1 MNWKFTE
8 PLKSE
13 KLISEYEEKI
23 GYRFQED
30 FRECVMEN
38 NGGYPEKKFF
48 YSQKDNRRR
57 KIVFNYLFSFNKN
70 DTGSIWGYND
80 WRGKFGDW
88 FRYTN
93 GEIENYVVF
102 AGDTFGNFIGFK
114 RKTNE
119 IVFIDHEQ
127 MQAEKIA
134 DSFTELLNS
143 MKSK

>member
-23 GYRFQED
+23 
-30 FRECVMEN
+30 
-38 NGGYPEKKFF
+38 
-48 YSQKDNRRR
+48 
-57 KIVFNYLFSFNKN
+57 
-70 DTGSIWGYND
+70 
-80 WRGKFGDW
+80 
-88 FRYTN
+88 